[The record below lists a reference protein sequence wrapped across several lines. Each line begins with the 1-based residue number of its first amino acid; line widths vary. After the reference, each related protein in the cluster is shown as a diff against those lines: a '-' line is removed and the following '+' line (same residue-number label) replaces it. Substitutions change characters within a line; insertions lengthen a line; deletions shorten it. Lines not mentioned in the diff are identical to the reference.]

1 MTSPFLLSLATLL
14 AQAAAADPGPG
25 PAAPPPV
32 LAPAAPKPTGP
43 AEPAPPETTGPAEP
57 APSEPA
63 PSGVPSPAPSPFPPP
78 SPYNDLG
85 PETPPRNIV
94 ALLGGVA
101 YRLTSTALSPSIGF
115 SIGGSYQR
123 RYATLASAVELGWAV
138 EFAFDRFA
146 TGVIGSAPDA
156 NGVEQTYAATRTIT
170 STSFAALQTLA
181 VHQDRFRFWAGAGAG
196 LSIGFL
202 SSPELDLRPG
212 SASAYQ
218 PLARGAAGA
227 DVEINSQA
235 SVGLRAGYSFMLTSS
250 ALHTDNGPSFA
261 FMGDLLDI
269 QAGLFYRFH

>member
-1 MTSPFLLSLATLL
+1 MTSPVLLALATLL
-14 AQAAAADPGPG
+14 AQADPG
-25 PAAPPPV
+25 PAAPPPAPAV
-32 LAPAAPKPTGP
+32 AAPSPPGPAAPRPTGA
-43 AEPAPPETTGPAEP
+43 AEPAPAETAGPAEAP
-57 APSEPA
+57 PSEAGPPGA
-63 PSGVPSPAPSPFPPP
+63 SPAPP
-78 SPYNDLG
+78 SPPIDLG

-101 YRLTSTALSPSIGF
+101 YRLTSTALSPSAGF
-115 SIGGSYQR
+115 TIGGAYQR
-123 RYATLASAVELGWAV
+123 RYATLASSTVELGWAV

-146 TGVIGSAPDA
+146 TGVIGSAPDV
-156 NGVEQTYAATRTIT
+156 NGVEQSYAATRTIT

-181 VHQDRFRFWAGAGAG
+181 AHQDRFRFWVGAGAG

-202 SSPELDLRPG
+202 SSPERDLRPG

-227 DVEINSQA
+227 DLEINSQA

-250 ALHTDNGPSFA
+250 ALHTDSGPTVA

-269 QAGLFYRFH
+269 QAGLFYRFR

>member
-1 MTSPFLLSLATLL
+1 MTGPVLLALATLL
-14 AQAAAADPGPG
+14 AQAGADPGPA
-25 PAAPPPV
+25 PAAPPTSAP
-32 LAPAAPKPTGP
+32 APAAPKPTGP
-43 AEPAPPETTGPAEP
+43 AEPAPSETAGPAEP
-57 APSEPA
+57 APSEPG
-63 PSGVPSPAPSPFPPP
+63 PSGAAAPASPPPP
-78 SPYNDLG
+78 SSPIDLG

-101 YRLTSTALSPSIGF
+101 YRLTSTALTPTVGF
-115 SIGGSYQR
+115 TIGGAYQR
-123 RYATLASAVELGWAV
+123 RYATLASTIELGWAL

-170 STSFAALQTLA
+170 STSFAALHTLA
-181 VHQDRFRFWAGAGAG
+181 VHQDRFRFWVGAGAG
-196 LSIGFL
+196 VSIGFL
-202 SSPELDLRPG
+202 SSPELELRPG

-227 DVEINSQA
+227 DLEINSQA

-250 ALHTDNGPSFA
+250 ALHTSSGPTFA

-269 QAGLFYRFH
+269 QAGLFYRFR